1 MTYKYSRCVVILLTR
16 HSHENAQRCE
26 DSAAQ
31 SFLKLPAD
39 VRLDAVIYVEAL
51 QLERNKTNGLITHE
65 EFEERMAMVLSL
77 SHRHTHTHR
86 RTPACTHT
94 QALARA
100 HTHEPKRPHRR
111 REIRG
116 THKDGARTLSLSRSQ
131 THKHTNAD
139 THTHTHIRACT
150 HTHTRTHTH
159 THKIP
164 GHRREA
170 KGTHGDGA

>member
-1 MTYKYSRCVVILLTR
+1 MTYEYSRCVVILLTR

-77 SHRHTHTHR
+77 SLRHTHTHR

-116 THKDGARTLSLSRSQ
+116 THRCPHSVSLSLTNTQ
-131 THKHTNAD
+131 THTRRH
-139 THTHTHIRACT
+139 THTHTHTCM
-150 HTHTRTHTH
+150 HTHTH
-159 THKIP
+159 TH
-164 GHRREA
+164 
-170 KGTHGDGA
+170 THTYT